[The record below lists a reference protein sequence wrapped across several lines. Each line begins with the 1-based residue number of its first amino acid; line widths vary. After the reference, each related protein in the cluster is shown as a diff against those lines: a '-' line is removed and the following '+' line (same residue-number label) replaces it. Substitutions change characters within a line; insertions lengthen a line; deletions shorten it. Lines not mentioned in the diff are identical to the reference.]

1 MGELY
6 RRVGWFVVAMCTV
19 VSGCGGAVEPEA
31 PTVAEPAETTT
42 TTTTV
47 EVVAVDWETELA
59 AVDPGDPMVGYDQI
73 VDITNRVLESGVD
86 LSEFTV
92 NGDEFVWLANQYQD
106 GTWADG
112 DVDTVHRVLFVSR
125 VYELANKDFYSEPD
139 VQAAADLHQITRD
152 VYRGVVTV
160 DSDFVA
166 ANRAQIDENLAAA
179 FGLG

>member
-1 MGELY
+1 MGELMW
-6 RRVGWFVVAMCTV
+6 RAVGFVIVVCAVVA
-19 VSGCGGAVEPEA
+19 GCGGAVEPEA

-42 TTTTV
+42 TTV

-59 AVDPGDPMVGYDQI
+59 AVDPADPMAGYDQI
-73 VDITNRVLESGVD
+73 VDITNRVLESGAD

-106 GTWADG
+106 GSWADG

-166 ANRAQIDENLAAA
+166 ANREQIDENLAAA